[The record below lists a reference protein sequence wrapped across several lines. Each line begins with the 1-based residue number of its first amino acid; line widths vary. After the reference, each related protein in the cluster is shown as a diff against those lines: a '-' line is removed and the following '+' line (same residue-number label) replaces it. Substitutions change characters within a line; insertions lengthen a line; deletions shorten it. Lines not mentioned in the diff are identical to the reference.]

1 MTRKLLLGIVL
12 LVAPLAGSVLLSC
25 TKDDGCRIGN
35 VARYYTITGLA
46 LAASRQTTG
55 ASPGPN
61 EPVPAPDLLLSVQLQ
76 TTYYGY
82 QSAPSGGWL
91 PAAYACPP
99 TPAPGYLGTRQPLD
113 SVVIRSRFAYDAAH
127 PAGASLNDLLL
138 DTETGQEFSPR
149 GNQAYAP
156 RLRFKTS
163 PAQAGPQQFRVR
175 YRLGTGEI
183 YTAETP
189 VLQLTR

>member
-1 MTRKLLLGIVL
+1 MTRKLLLGLLL
-12 LVAPLAGSVLLSC
+12 LVPPAGSVLLSC
-25 TKDDGCRIGN
+25 AKDDECRIGD

-61 EPVPAPDLLLSVQLQ
+61 EPVPASDLLLAVQLQ

-82 QSAPSGGWL
+82 RPASSGGWL
-91 PAAYACPP
+91 SAAYACPP
-99 TPAPGYLGTRQPLD
+99 TPAPGYLGTKQPLD
-113 SVVIRSRFAYDAAH
+113 SVVIRSRFAYDAGH

-138 DTETGQEFSPR
+138 DIETGQEFSPR

-156 RLRFKTS
+156 RLRFMTP
-163 PAQAGPQQFRVR
+163 PAQAGPQQFWVR
-175 YRLGTGEI
+175 YRLGTGEV